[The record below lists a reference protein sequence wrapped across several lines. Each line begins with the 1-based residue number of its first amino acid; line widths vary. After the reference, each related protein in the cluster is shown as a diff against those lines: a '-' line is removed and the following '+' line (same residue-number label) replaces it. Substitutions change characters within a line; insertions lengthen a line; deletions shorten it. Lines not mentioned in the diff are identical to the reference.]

1 MPKDSNVFLI
11 DHAWTFRL
19 SDAYKQVLSTKFLY
33 FYCILLVKWVQ
44 FNAKVFQFWE
54 VSLFIGCFDLLV
66 LLENEPTQRK
76 WYSNCLSSFK
86 IESFEMWW
94 FWEIMIIPWYC
105 FVGTKNLWL
114 KVLLRVLDTQAHL
127 VFLPTDVCLIKF
139 IFWRL
144 QLKILAFI
152 LSGLEKFIV
161 FVLGYGFC

>member
-19 SDAYKQVLSTKFLY
+19 SDAYKQVLTTKFLY
-33 FYCILLVKWVQ
+33 FYCIVLVKWVQ

-105 FVGTKNLWL
+105 FVG
-114 KVLLRVLDTQAHL
+114 
-127 VFLPTDVCLIKF
+127 F
-139 IFWRL
+139 
-144 QLKILAFI
+144 
-152 LSGLEKFIV
+152 
-161 FVLGYGFC
+161 GY